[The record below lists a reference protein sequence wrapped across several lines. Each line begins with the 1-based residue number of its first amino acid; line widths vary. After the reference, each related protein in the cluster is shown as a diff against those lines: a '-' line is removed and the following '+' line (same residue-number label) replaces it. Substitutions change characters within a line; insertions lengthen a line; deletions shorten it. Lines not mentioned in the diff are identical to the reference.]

1 MSLSGASPPPMEGQ
15 ISLREKHT
23 GVTAPSAMETSDGH
37 VTDARGSKEGS
48 GDPLDRDGG
57 SFSDAEEEVGD
68 NTVSMLNEGA
78 ELMLNRAVKA
88 TLEAI
93 VADKPHNVAGPIA
106 AIVEDMYAEGMRRAA
121 DRAKEAL
128 ATRAKIIHKR
138 EQARIR
144 QQRRRL
150 KAAAAAAAEGGAAA
164 APSA

>member
-1 MSLSGASPPPMEGQ
+1 MEGQ

-57 SFSDAEEEVGD
+57 SFSDAEEEEDEVGE

-106 AIVEDMYAEGMRRAA
+106 AIVEDMFAEGLRRSA

-128 ATRAKIIHKR
+128 ATRAKTIKKR

-144 QQRRRL
+144 QQRHRF
-150 KAAAAAAAEGGAAA
+150 KAAAPAAAEAGAAA